1 MPIRKKD
8 RSFDDILNDVVMHQ
22 VPVQYIAE
30 ITVILRDGRTLTFEA
45 DDITDID
52 NIKNIL
58 EKKGLEEYSKMIAD
72 VQITMDSQK
81 LKENVTGFV
90 SALLEKHLNSPS
102 KAKGKRND
110 KKK

>member
-8 RSFDDILNDVVMHQ
+8 RSFDDILNDVIMSE
-22 VPVQYIAE
+22 VPVQYISE
-30 ITVILRDGRTLTFEA
+30 ITVILRDGRTLTFQA
-45 DDITDID
+45 SDINDMD
-52 NIKNIL
+52 NVKNIL
-58 EKKGLEEYSKMIAD
+58 ERKGLDEYSKLIAD

-90 SALLEKHLNSPS
+90 SALLEKHLDDTPT
-102 KAKGKRND
+102 KGKRND

>member
-8 RSFDDILNDVVMHQ
+8 RSFDDILNDVIMSE

-30 ITVILRDGRTLTFEA
+30 ITVILRDGRTLTFESS
-45 DDITDID
+45 DINDMD
-52 NIKNIL
+52 NVKNIL
-58 EKKGLEEYSKMIAD
+58 ERKGLEEYSKLIAD

-90 SALLEKHLNSPS
+90 SALLEKHLNDTP
-102 KAKGKRND
+102 AKGKRNN

>member
-8 RSFDDILNDVVMHQ
+8 RSFDDILNDVVMSE
-22 VPVQYIAE
+22 VPVQYISE
-30 ITVILRDGRTLTFEA
+30 ITVILRDGRTLTFAAE
-45 DDITDID
+45 DINDMD
-52 NIKNIL
+52 NVKNIL
-58 EKKGLEEYSKMIAD
+58 ERKGLEDYSKLIAD

-90 SALLEKHLNSPS
+90 SALLEKHLTENTQT
-102 KAKGKRND
+102 KGKRND

>member
-8 RSFDDILNDVVMHQ
+8 RSFDDILNDVVMHE
-22 VPVQYIAE
+22 VPVQYISE
-30 ITVILRDGRTLTFEA
+30 ITVILRDGRTLSFAAE
-45 DDITDID
+45 DITDID

-58 EKKGLEEYSKMIAD
+58 ERKGLEEYSKMIAD

-90 SALLEKHLNSPS
+90 SALLEKHLNDPKKS
-102 KAKGKRND
+102 KGKRND

>member
-8 RSFDDILNDVVMHQ
+8 RSFDDILNDVIMSE
-22 VPVQYIAE
+22 VPVQYISE
-30 ITVILRDGRTLTFEA
+30 ITVILRDGRTLTFQA
-45 DDITDID
+45 SDISDMD
-52 NIKNIL
+52 NVKNIL
-58 EKKGLEEYSKMIAD
+58 ERKGLEEYSKLIAD

-90 SALLEKHLNSPS
+90 SALLEKHLNDTPT
-102 KAKGKRND
+102 AKGKRND